1 MAQTL
6 VQFEMTRRD
15 GDTRA
20 VVGQRVVN
28 GETDGLGGEG
38 RAERRERQLRAVGA
52 GEDSSTPSFQG

>member
-38 RAERRERQLRAVGA
+38 RAERRERQL
-52 GEDSSTPSFQG
+52 